1 MNRKIEHIEERRKTP
16 ISMAPIEVREDNSSR
31 LKRPRVSGY
40 AAVYYRKGDT
50 ATEYS
55 PDGFTERIERGAF
68 DRALREN
75 QDVVALFD
83 HDTRHLLGRT
93 GAGTLELES
102 DERGLHY
109 TISTADTTIARDVLA
124 NIRAGNLTGSSFAFV
139 VRKEE
144 WEELEDGTAI
154 RTVKDVDLFDVGP
167 VTKPA
172 YDGTSTE
179 AAAARGSLRLAK
191 ARARKA
197 IDDVSL

>member
-16 ISMAPIEVREDNSSR
+16 ISMAPIEAREDG
-31 LKRPRVSGY
+31 KRPRVSGY

-50 ATEYS
+50 ATEYR
-55 PDGFTERIERGAF
+55 PPGGFTERIERGAF

-83 HDTRHLLGRT
+83 HDTSHLLGRT
-93 GAGTLELES
+93 GAGTLQLES

-154 RTVKDVDLFDVGP
+154 RTVQDVDLFDVGP

-197 IDDVSL
+197 IDAVTL